1 VPEPVVIV
9 TTAPEFVQAPDEVTV
24 TASPELADAATVNVL
39 PKAADAGAPVNVIV
53 WVAIAAATLWTTL
66 VAALKFALPA

>member
-1 VPEPVVIV
+1 VPEPAVIV

-24 TASPELADAATVNVL
+24 TASPELADAATVNEL

-53 WVAIAAATLWTTL
+53 WAAKVAATLCTTL
-66 VAALKFALPA
+66 VAAPKFPLPA